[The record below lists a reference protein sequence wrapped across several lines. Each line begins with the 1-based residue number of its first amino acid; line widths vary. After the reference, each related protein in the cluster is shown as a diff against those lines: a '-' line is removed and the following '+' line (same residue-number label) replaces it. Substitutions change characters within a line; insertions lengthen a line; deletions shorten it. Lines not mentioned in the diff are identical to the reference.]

1 MPPGHAVLGAME
13 GISFIFH
20 ALCLLVFYNLG
31 GEKVIKKDK
40 KLNNNMEI
48 PNNIGHL

>member
-1 MPPGHAVLGAME
+1 ME
-13 GISFIFH
+13 GISLIFH

-40 KLNNNMEI
+40 KLNNSVEI